1 MASAVPALVL
11 KPAHLEK
18 YPLIRDWIEFRDGR
32 VLLKSGKVELGQG
45 IHGALSIIAAEEL
58 QIDVHRIAN
67 MRVSTQVS
75 PDEDYTAGSLSVT
88 QSGAAIRSACA
99 AARSLLLKA
108 VETQTGS
115 SASAL
120 VIEDGRVLIG
130 SQTFSYWHSLPA
142 ESLAQRIDSIELL
155 EPARRAEYPDD
166 ARQDLG
172 LLIRGRRPFV
182 QDLKLPGMLFGRV
195 VRPPP
200 PLRKLESLNDGRA
213 RALPGVVAIVR
224 EGNFLGVVA
233 EREEIAVRA
242 AERLA
247 ADCVWASGELTPPT
261 DFDWLEAHAGP
272 DDVVVK
278 LGETPALGESI
289 SATYTKPWIAHAS
302 IGPSAAVAKFSDDG
316 SLEVWSH
323 TQGPFPLRR
332 ELGLILKLPLDRITV
347 HHAEGSGCY
356 GHNGAE
362 DAALDAVLMAHAVTG
377 RPVKVQ
383 WSRADEFAHEPYS
396 SAMKV
401 KLSAT
406 LDAEGRVAAWR
417 HDLWSNGHNGR
428 PGYAASPVL
437 LAAAQLESPFEL
449 AAASDPPMP
458 AGGAQR
464 NSVPLYDF
472 PAVQVV
478 RHPVLKAPLRVSA
491 LRALGAY
498 ANIFAIES
506 FMDELALAAHADPVE
521 FRLRHLKDPRARAV
535 IEAAAAHADWPTRA
549 SSGAGIGIG
558 FAQYKN
564 SSAYCA
570 VIAEIDDSSPLG
582 VSRLIVV
589 ADAGRIVSKDGV
601 RNQLEGGAI
610 QAASWTLKEAVRTS
624 NGLPPLDWESY
635 PILRFSEA
643 PKIETI
649 LIDRPDQPSLG
660 VGECVAGPVA
670 AAIANAFFNAY
681 ELRFRDL
688 PINRERVL
696 AALQG

>member
-11 KPAHLEK
+11 RPAHLEK
-18 YPLIRDWIEFRDGR
+18 YPLIRDWIEFRDGQ
-32 VLLKSGKVELGQG
+32 VFLKSGKVELGQG
-45 IHGALSIIAAEEL
+45 IHGALTIIAAEEL
-58 QIDVHRIAN
+58 QIGVHRIAN
-67 MRVSTQVS
+67 TRVSTRVS

-108 VETQTGS
+108 VEIQTGS
-115 SASAL
+115 AASSLA
-120 VIEDGRVLIG
+120 IDDGRIAIG
-130 SQTFSYWHSLPA
+130 GRTFSYWESLTTD
-142 ESLAQRIDSIELL
+142 SLAQRIDSVELS
-155 EPARRAEYPDD
+155 EPAHRAEYPKD
-166 ARQDLG
+166 ARPDLG
-172 LLIRGRRPFV
+172 LLIRGLRPFV

-195 VRPPP
+195 VRLPP
-200 PLRKLESLNDGRA
+200 PLRKLESLNDERV
-213 RALPGVVAIVR
+213 RDLPGVVAIVR

-233 EREEIAVRA
+233 EREEVAARA

-247 ADCVWASGELTPPT
+247 ADCVWASGELSPPP

-272 DDVVVK
+272 DDVVAIT
-278 LGETPALGESI
+278 GEAPAGGESI

-302 IGPSAAVAKFSDDG
+302 IGPSAAVARFSAEG
-316 SLEVWSH
+316 SLDVWSH

-332 ELGLILKLPLDRITV
+332 ELALILKIPLDRIAV

-362 DAALDAVLMAHAVTG
+362 DAALDAVLMARAVPG

-383 WSRADEFAHEPYS
+383 WARADEFAHEPYS

-406 LDAEGRVAAWR
+406 LDAQGKVVAWR

-437 LAAAQLESPFEL
+437 LAAAQLDSPFEL

-464 NSVPLYDF
+464 NSIPLYDF
-472 PAVQVV
+472 PALRVV

-506 FMDELALAAHADPVE
+506 FMDELALAAHVDPVA
-521 FRLRHLKDPRARAV
+521 FRLKHLKDARARAV
-535 IEAAAAHADWPTRA
+535 IEAAAVHVDWSKRA
-549 SSGAGIGIG
+549 STGAGIGIG
-558 FAQYKN
+558 FSQYKN

-570 VIAEIDDSSPLG
+570 VVAEVDDSSPIG
-582 VSRLIVV
+582 VSRLIIV
-589 ADAGRIVSKDGV
+589 ADAGRIVSRDGV

-610 QAASWTLKEAVRTS
+610 QAASWTLKEAVKIS

-635 PILRFSEA
+635 PILRFSEV

-649 LIDRPDQPSLG
+649 LIDRSDQPSLG

-670 AAIANAFFNAY
+670 AAIANAFFSAY